1 MEIRFVRGADGD
13 IYMLRYERILDAMIA
28 GFKNPLGGGFKYF
41 LFSRL
46 FGGDD
51 PIWLAHIFQMGWFN
65 HQLVLIVTVN
75 SIELYYVIT
84 PKKKTKKN
92 KTKHVTVTR
101 ERDYPFHVFDFY
113 NKKLG
118 GGFKDV
124 FF

>member
-41 LFSRL
+41 FFSPL

-65 HQLVLIVTVN
+65 HQLVLLVTVN

-84 PKKKTKKN
+84 PKKKTQNMSPLKGRGI
-92 KTKHVTVTR
+92 TPSMYLIFITR
-101 ERDYPFHVFDFY
+101 NSVAVSKMFSF
-113 NKKLG
+113 
-118 GGFKDV
+118 
-124 FF
+124 